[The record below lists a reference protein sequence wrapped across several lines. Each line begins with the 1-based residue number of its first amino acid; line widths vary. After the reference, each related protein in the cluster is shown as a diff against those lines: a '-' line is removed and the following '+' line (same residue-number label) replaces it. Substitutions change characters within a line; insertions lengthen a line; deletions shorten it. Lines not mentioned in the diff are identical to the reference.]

1 MLVSL
6 VGYMYLILN
15 HVISVFSLLITN
27 ALAVASIHIHI
38 SHIIIL
44 SHSQHHYFR
53 LNNFKIYFVDNKFEK
68 IIA

>member
-15 HVISVFSLLITN
+15 HVISVFSLLTTN
-27 ALAVASIHIHI
+27 APVASIHIHI